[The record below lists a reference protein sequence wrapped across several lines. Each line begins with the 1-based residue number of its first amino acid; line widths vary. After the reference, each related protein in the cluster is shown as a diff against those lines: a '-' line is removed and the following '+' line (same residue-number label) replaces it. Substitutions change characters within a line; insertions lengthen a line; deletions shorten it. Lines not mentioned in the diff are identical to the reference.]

1 MLFLKQVG
9 LDRFDAQ
16 VWIDANCR
24 IKEIG
29 PYGRRTWICLE
40 NQPTLTMN
48 WLVSTKTGIH
58 ESDQADRHKSMVA
71 THFFTSYSWSGKEN
85 IV

>member
-1 MLFLKQVG
+1 MIMLFLKQVG

-48 WLVSTKTGIH
+48 
-58 ESDQADRHKSMVA
+58 
-71 THFFTSYSWSGKEN
+71 
-85 IV
+85 